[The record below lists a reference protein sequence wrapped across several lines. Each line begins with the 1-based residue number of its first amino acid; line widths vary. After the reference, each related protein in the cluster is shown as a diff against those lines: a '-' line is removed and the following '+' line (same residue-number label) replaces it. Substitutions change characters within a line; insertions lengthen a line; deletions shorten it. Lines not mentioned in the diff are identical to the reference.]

1 MADAEPFSSGGRL
14 FASAARRQQQQ
25 RPAAPVRTA
34 TASAAAPVAAPV
46 AATTTA
52 NASAEDEG
60 DSKDPAVVAERLCRR
75 GNAAFAAGKY
85 LRAGEL
91 YRRALDALEASSSA
105 GDRRGGE
112 SEASAPPRRPPLPGA
127 GKLHSNLAAVALQ
140 LGRPRAALASCAA
153 ALQAEPT
160 FGRAAVRAATC
171 HVRLGEWDSAERA
184 LAAAE
189 EAAALGLATATA
201 AAGVANA
208 PSEGAVAE
216 RDRVLAD
223 AAAKRAELAQLRA
236 GAEEAVAAADAFVE
250 GVKTS
255 SAASAP
261 SNSSPNTALSKLSA
275 FLAAGASP
283 YALSPRASR
292 ARLLLALGRP
302 ADAAAAAAPACAE
315 EAEGGEAAWQGW
327 VRVQAAFFEG
337 RLGDAAAA
345 LEARAQAGD
354 DDDDDDEN
362 EDEEEDGDEN
372 DDGSGGDEEKK
383 SQEKKKRK
391 KPKHPRGLAPP
402 SAAAAAE
409 AAAALRSLLAARS
422 EGNAAYAAS
431 RFADAEA
438 AYSRALLG
446 RVSAAVANGNGPTS
460 SSSNQAAAALA
471 PPPPAF
477 AALLLA
483 NRGAARARAGDVAG
497 ALSDCL
503 SARALAP
510 GYAKAAA
517 RAGDLLSEVGLLD
530 AACREYEEG
539 LAAVTASRSSSSS
552 SPSSSSLSSSSST
565 TDAALASSLRSKLQ
579 TLSSW
584 IARSAQ
590 ARGGSQQ
597 QQQQVDS
604 FKLLGLHQRR
614 EKAAEE
620 AAQRLRS
627 SHWYGRDSL
636 RQQASAEVARAISDA
651 DVRAAYRKAAL
662 AHHPDKAV
670 SRLRLSDALC
680 GAFGAKLLAVSATA
694 AEAAAEA
701 SSSSSSSLSLHSRLR
716 EAADFVFKAVGQAR
730 DALADASGR
739 EAEDRRLTAAAEQQA
754 RALESPPSHQHHYS
768 HHHSVPSYEP
778 YGYDDFSFDARQ
790 QRAWEA
796 AATAQAAAQAHMRRP
811 YAW

>member
-1 MADAEPFSSGGRL
+1 MADAEPLSSSGGKL
-14 FASAARRQQQQ
+14 FAAAAVAPAAAVAATAASAA
-25 RPAAPVRTA
+25 PAAKTA
-34 TASAAAPVAAPV
+34 TSASS
-46 AATTTA
+46 A
-52 NASAEDEG
+52 NDDDG
-60 DSKDPAVVAERLCRR
+60 DSKDPAAVAERLRRR

-85 LRAGEL
+85 PRAGDL
-91 YRRALDALEASSSA
+91 YRRALAALESSAASS
-105 GDRRGGE
+105 
-112 SEASAPPRRPPLPGA
+112 PPLPGA

-140 LGRPRAALASCAA
+140 LGRPRAALASCDA
-153 ALQAEPT
+153 ALRAEPT

-171 HVRLGEWDSAERA
+171 FVRLGEWSSAERA

-189 EAAALGLATATA
+189 DAAARGVASTAGLSSRSEAAEEAL
-201 AAGVANA
+201 
-208 PSEGAVAE
+208 AE

-236 GAEEAVAAADAFVE
+236 AAEEAVAAADAFVE

-255 SAASAP
+255 SSS
-261 SNSSPNTALSKLSA
+261 SNSSSNASSALSKLSA
-275 FLAAGASP
+275 VLSAGASP
-283 YALSPRASR
+283 YALPARAAR

-315 EAEGGEAAWQGW
+315 EAEGGELAWQGW

-337 RLGDAAAA
+337 RLSDAAVA

-354 DDDDDDEN
+354 A
-362 EDEEEDGDEN
+362 EEDGGDEN
-372 DDGSGGDEEKK
+372 DDGSGGDEKEKA
-383 SQEKKKRK
+383 KKKEEKNDARET
-391 KPKHPRGLAPP
+391 KHPRGLAPP

-446 RVSAAVANGNGPTS
+446 KAGTSNGNGTSSSTS
-460 SSSNQAAAALA
+460 SSSLA

-497 ALSDCL
+497 ALSDYL

-517 RAGDLLSEVGLLD
+517 RAGDLLAEVGLLD

-539 LAAVTASRSSSSS
+539 LAAVKASSSSS
-552 SPSSSSLSSSSST
+552 SPSSSSSSSASGAPST
-565 TDAALASSLRSKLQ
+565 STADPALASSLRSKLQ
-579 TLSSW
+579 ALRSR
-584 IARSAQ
+584 IARASG
-590 ARGGSQQ
+590 RNSHGSQQ

-604 FKLLGLHQRR
+604 FKLLGLHPQR
-614 EKAAEE
+614 EKAAED
-620 AAQRLRS
+620 AARRFRTSYHHQ
-627 SHWYGRDSL
+627 HWQNGDF
-636 RQQASAEVARAISDA
+636 SAEVARAISDA

-662 AHHPDKAV
+662 AHHPDKAM

-680 GAFGAKLLAVSATA
+680 GGFGVKLLSVSGVA
-694 AEAAAEA
+694 ADT
-701 SSSSSSSLSLHSRLR
+701 SSSPSGANSSSSALSPSSSSLSLHARLR

-730 DALADASGR
+730 DALAEARGR
-739 EAEDRRLTAAAEQQA
+739 EAEDRKLTAAAA
-754 RALESPPSHQHHYS
+754 RAQSAAASPRAQHRHHDAYS
-768 HHHSVPSYEP
+768 SSSSY
-778 YGYDDFSFDARQ
+778 YGYGFDDFGFDERQ
-790 QRAWEA
+790 QRAWEEA
-796 AATAQAAAQAHMRRP
+796 ARAQAQAQAHTRRNP